1 LRTVLEMDIPVV
13 EPSLLATAFARS
25 HVAVVVLGHE
35 GVLLAANPAACG
47 LLGDGKRVDPDL
59 LLQVAA
65 VDLDAEEG
73 TGMAAVHRFGARD
86 CRLHRVLYRAPSGE
100 PFAVLELIDVT
111 DLRHREL
118 QLLERLER
126 DTLTG
131 VASRDAFFAAAK
143 ALISERR
150 RAFRPLSVAMID
162 LDDFKVVNDE
172 AGHAA
177 GDRVL
182 AGVAECC
189 RQSLRDGDVIGRLGG
204 DEFAALLPGAG
215 PVDAQTV
222 IDRIRT
228 KLACAGGTDALA
240 GRTVTLSIGLALY
253 RDGEG
258 DIGPAMKRA
267 DQALY
272 AAKPGIAGRRQ
283 RAVG

>member
-1 LRTVLEMDIPVV
+1 MDIPIA

-25 HVAVVVLGHE
+25 HIAVVVLGRE
-35 GVLLAANPAACG
+35 GVLLAANPAACD
-47 LLGDGKRVDPDL
+47 LLGDGRRVDPDV

-73 TGMAAVHRFGARD
+73 AGMAAAHRFGARD
-86 CRLHRVLYRAPSGE
+86 CRLHRVRYRTPSGA
-100 PFAVLELIDVT
+100 PFVVLELVDVT
-111 DLRHREL
+111 DLRHRER
-118 QLLERLER
+118 QLLDRLQR

-143 ALISERR
+143 ALINERR

-162 LDDFKVVNDE
+162 LDDFKLVNDE
-172 AGHAA
+172 AGHSA

-182 AGVAECC
+182 AGVAACC

-204 DEFAALLPGAG
+204 DEFAALLPGTG

-222 IDRIRT
+222 IDRIRA
-228 KLACAGGTDALA
+228 KLARAAGTDALA

-258 DIGPAMKRA
+258 DIGPAMERA
-267 DQALY
+267 DLALY
-272 AAKPGIAGRRQ
+272 AAKPGAARARQQAAG
-283 RAVG
+283 

>member
-1 LRTVLEMDIPVV
+1 MDIPVA

-25 HVAVVVLGHE
+25 HVAVVVLGPE
-35 GVLLAANPAACG
+35 GVLLAANPAACD
-47 LLGDGKRVDPDL
+47 LLGDGRRVDPAL
-59 LLQVAA
+59 LRQVGA
-65 VDLDAEEG
+65 VDLDAEEAAG
-73 TGMAAVHRFGARD
+73 TPQLHRFGAHE
-86 CRLHRVLYRAPSGE
+86 CRLHRVRYRTPSGE
-100 PFAVLELIDVT
+100 PFVVVELVDVT
-111 DLRHREL
+111 DLRHRER

-131 VASRDAFFAAAK
+131 VASREAFFASAK
-143 ALISERR
+143 ALINERR

-162 LDDFKVVNDE
+162 VDEFKAVNDE

-182 AGVAECC
+182 AGVAACC
-189 RQSLRDGDVIGRLGG
+189 RESLRDGDVIGRLGG

-222 IDRIRT
+222 IDRIRG
-228 KLACAGGTDALA
+228 KLARRAGTDAMA
-240 GRTVTLSIGLALY
+240 GRMVTLSFGLALY

-258 DIGPAMKRA
+258 EIGPALERA

-272 AAKPGIAGRRQ
+272 AAKPGIAGHRLQPSR
-283 RAVG
+283 

>member
-1 LRTVLEMDIPVV
+1 MDIPIA

-25 HVAVVVLGHE
+25 HVAVVVFGPD

-47 LLGDGKRVDPDL
+47 ILGDGRRVDPGL
-59 LLQVAA
+59 LRQVAA

-73 TGMAAVHRFGARD
+73 AGTSAVHRFGAHD
-86 CRLHRVLYRAPSGE
+86 CRLHRVRYRTPAGT
-100 PFAVLELIDVT
+100 PFVVLELVDVT
-111 DLRHREL
+111 DLRHRER
-118 QLLERLER
+118 QLLDRLER

-131 VASRDAFFAAAK
+131 VASRDAFFVAAN
-143 ALISERR
+143 ALINERR

-162 LDDFKVVNDE
+162 LDDFKAVNDE

-182 AGVAECC
+182 AGVGACC

-222 IDRIRT
+222 IERIRG
-228 KLACAGGTDALA
+228 KLARAAGTDAMA

-258 DIGPAMKRA
+258 LIDPALERA
-267 DQALY
+267 DQALF
-272 AAKPGIAGRRQ
+272 AAKVGSRRRQ
-283 RAVG
+283 RAAG